1 MNIKTISIT
10 GAAADADGIALA
22 QTKVGANTLTLNGA
36 FVSGGVAT
44 MIPPSRVSLASTG
57 NISTVVFTITGTD
70 YYDQLL
76 TATVT
81 GINNNAVAT
90 TVDFKTVTSI
100 ANSATIGTNVTA
112 GTNGISST
120 PWYCGDYRL
129 GKVDVITV
137 ALSIGAVMNYTVE
150 FTPTNLND
158 ITSNLTLA
166 QQIAQA
172 QAAVVFPSTDS
183 NVVAATTNQ
192 ATNSI
197 IGMPGTRLTLNSW
210 ASGTATMTIIQPNNN
225 VA

>member
-1 MNIKTISIT
+1 MNIKTISLT
-10 GAAADADGIALA
+10 AAVADDDGIALA

-36 FVSGGVAT
+36 FVAGGIAT
-44 MIPPSRVSLASTG
+44 LVPPSRVSLASTG

-70 YYDQLL
+70 YYDRVL
-76 TATVT
+76 TSTVT

-112 GTNGISST
+112 GTNGVSST
-120 PWYCGDYRL
+120 PWYCGDYRT
-129 GKVDVITV
+129 GKIDVITI
-137 ALSIGAVMNYTVE
+137 ALSTGSTINYTVE

-158 ITSNLTLA
+158 ITDNLTLA
-166 QQIAQA
+166 AAIAQA
-172 QAAVVFPSTDS
+172 QNAVVFASTDV
-183 NVVAATTNQ
+183 NVVGATTNQ

-197 IGMPGTRLTLNSW
+197 LGMPGTRLTINSG
-210 ASGTATMTIIQPNNN
+210 AGTATMTIIQPNNN